1 MGLLGER
8 IQALTSDRNGPKCGV
23 KIALAKLSKTDA
35 EDLVKVLGDE
45 AVPASVISQA
55 VSEAFGIKVAQG
67 TFQRHR
73 RRHCRCHE

>member
-1 MGLLGER
+1 MLGER

-23 KIALAKLSKTDA
+23 KIALAKLAKTDA

-45 AVPASVISQA
+45 SVPASVISQA